1 MKIQTIHKG
10 KNLDIFSLAIS
21 IKQPLS
27 YFEGGIKAGFP
38 SPASDF
44 PAERIDLNEELIR
57 DPETTFLARVNGDS
71 MKDIGIF
78 DGDLMIIDKALEP
91 HNGNIAVCYIDGEFT
106 LKRLKVIQE
115 KGKVKE
121 IILLPEN
128 KDYPPI
134 YVTPDNDFI
143 IWGILTYN
151 IIKFI

>member
-10 KNLDIFSLAIS
+10 KNLDIFSLDIS

-44 PAERIDLNEELIR
+44 PVERIDLNEELIR